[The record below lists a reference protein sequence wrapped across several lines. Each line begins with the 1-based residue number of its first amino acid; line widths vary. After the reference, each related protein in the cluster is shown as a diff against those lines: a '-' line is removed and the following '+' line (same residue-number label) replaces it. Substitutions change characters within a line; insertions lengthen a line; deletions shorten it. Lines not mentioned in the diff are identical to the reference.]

1 MNLCDAKVAG
11 MPFVQRIIAHPLL
24 IRNQR
29 KIRAVVRN
37 AQAIAGIV
45 RDRGSFQAHVD
56 GFRPAT

>member
-1 MNLCDAKVAG
+1 